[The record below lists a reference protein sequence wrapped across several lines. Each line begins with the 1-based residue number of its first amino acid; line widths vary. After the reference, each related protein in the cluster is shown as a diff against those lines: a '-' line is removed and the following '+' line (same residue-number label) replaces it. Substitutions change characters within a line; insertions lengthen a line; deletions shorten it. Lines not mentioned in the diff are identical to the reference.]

1 MTETSSQL
9 SAHETGDARD
19 EILTSIRRNLA
30 TSLPFDAVRSGHHTQ
45 ATTVVTAPP
54 VLPSCEKRSEDFRAN
69 LESVGGY
76 CVVVSDETEAV
87 RSVAET
93 IKQMQAQRVAISDST
108 LVAQLV
114 DAEAGAEIQENPS
127 RNALFDCD
135 IGITSAQWAVAETG
149 TLVLESE
156 LESHRLISLVP
167 PVHLCIL
174 RASSIRQSMGEIL
187 ELMKYNLSRTI
198 TFITGASRTS
208 DIELTLAIGV
218 HGPRELHVIV
228 IADQ

>member
-9 SAHETGDARD
+9 PASETGDARD

-30 TSLPFDAVRSGHHTQ
+30 TSLPFDAVRSGHRTQ
-45 ATTVVTAPP
+45 VKTVVTVPP
-54 VLPSCEKRSEDFRAN
+54 VLPSREKRSEDFRAN
-69 LESVGGY
+69 LESVGDY
-76 CVVVSDETEAV
+76 CVVVSDETEAL

-93 IKQMQAQRVAISDST
+93 IKQMQAQRVAISDSK
-108 LVAQLV
+108 LVAKLV

-127 RNALFDCD
+127 RNALFNCD
-135 IGITSAQWAVAETG
+135 IGVTSAQWAIAETG

-187 ELMKYNLSRTI
+187 ELMRCNLSRTI